1 MLDLLSSVVLGPM
14 RDMVGSPAFLAE
26 VIIGG
31 LAAGL
36 MYSLVAL
43 GFVLIYKASGGFN
56 FAQGVM
62 VLFAALTLVGLYN
75 AGVPAFL
82 ALGITIAV
90 MFALAFAV
98 ERIVLRPLINQPDII
113 LFMATFGLTYFLIG
127 FGQFVFG
134 GDPKVMITE
143 QLYLPKGT
151 VTYKALGG
159 IISLQKLDIAA
170 AIIASAM
177 VAGL

>member
-1 MLDLLSSVVLGPM
+1 
-14 RDMVGSPAFLAE
+14 
-26 VIIGG
+26 
-31 LAAGL
+31 
-36 MYSLVAL
+36 
-43 GFVLIYKASGGFN
+43 
-56 FAQGVM
+56 
-62 VLFAALTLVGLYN
+62 LVGLYN
-75 AGVPAFL
+75 AGMPAFL
-82 ALGITIAV
+82 ALGLTIAV

-98 ERIVLRPLINQPDII
+98 EGMVLRQYINQPGII

-127 FGQFVFG
+127 FGEFVFG

-170 AIIASAM
+170 AIIASIM